1 MDNAPIINEFRTNQG
16 KVGGPFGGMQLLL
29 LTVTGRKTGK
39 AYTRPLAYTQD
50 GDRFVVVASKGGA
63 PTNPDWYH
71 NLVTHPEVTVEVG
84 ADKFQAQAIKA
95 TGKERERLFEQHAQ
109 QYPQFNDYKAKTTRE
124 LPVFL
129 LERIEASGN

>member
-1 MDNAPIINEFRTNQG
+1 MADQNTPIIEEFRTNQG

-50 GDRFVVVASKGGA
+50 GDRLVIVASKGGA

-71 NLVTHPEVTVEVG
+71 NLTMHPEVTVEVG
-84 ADKFQAQAIKA
+84 ADRFRARAVKA

-109 QYPQFNDYKAKTTRE
+109 QYPQFNDYKTKTTRE

-129 LERIEASGN
+129 LERIS